1 MVMSIAARF
10 IQHDLVSL
18 VANRATQA
26 TVLLALVVFS
36 LAVRA
41 QSEADDD
48 GWMPVGT
55 FPTAASAPRSL
66 LKESVEADWEVIEY
80 KVDDVRETVENQSS
94 SLTQQRED
102 LNAAERVREAFSAMS
117 SMGSRPI
124 VASHIAKT
132 VKLDMFVGQVDV
144 LGVVKV
150 KRVAVGNG
158 SVVRAEVLESGEL
171 LVIGKSAGSSSL
183 RLWHSDGSQSDFNI
197 RVSESDPETRVRMEK
212 MVRMKV
218 RMVDFRKS
226 SLEQVGI
233 DWSDST
239 SGPGL
244 AFAGDVIGNP
254 LFRPVAEGLSETL
267 PNIVDPFATYFGIAS
282 NITSSI
288 NMLAANGDAI
298 TLAEP
303 VLSCRS
309 GGEASFLAGGEVPYP
324 TTGQNGQTIVEFKE
338 YGIRLNI
345 SPVVDELGNVRAII
359 ETEISQLD
367 QASSIGDTPGLLTR
381 RATTEVNVA
390 NGETIVISG
399 LLNSD
404 MSEDVDSIP
413 GLGRLPILG
422 HLFRSSN
429 RRDAAMELVVF
440 VTPEVVDPVTT
451 AMSAR
456 HQQILANTNL
466 RMEEAGRRIDLME

>member
-1 MVMSIAARF
+1 MYIPANVSQRNPSF
-10 IQHDLVSL
+10 LVP
-18 VANRATQA
+18 NRMTQA
-26 TVLLALVVFS
+26 ISLFLLIVCS

-41 QSEADDD
+41 QAEADDE
-48 GWMPVGT
+48 GWVSVGA
-55 FPTAASAPRSL
+55 FPSAARAAEALVKAPA
-66 LKESVEADWEVIEY
+66 EADWEVIEY
-80 KVDDVRETVENQSS
+80 KVDDVAATVGSQSS
-94 SLTQQRED
+94 RLAEQHEN
-102 LNAAERVREAFSAMS
+102 LNAAERVREAFSAMTS
-117 SMGSRPI
+117 SSSKPI
-124 VASHIAKT
+124 VADHIAKT
-132 VKLDMFVGQVDV
+132 IKLDMFVGQVDV

-158 SVVRAEVLESGEL
+158 AVVRAEVLDSGEL

-197 RVSESDPETRVRMEK
+197 RISESDPETRVRMEK

-233 DWSDST
+233 NWSDST
-239 SGPGL
+239 AGPGL
-244 AFAGDVIGNP
+244 AFAGDVVGNS
-254 LFRPVAEGLSETL
+254 LFRPAAEGLFETL

-288 NMLAANGDAI
+288 NMLAANGDAV

-399 LLNSD
+399 LLNSE

-422 HLFRSSN
+422 HLFRSTN
-429 RRDAAMELVVF
+429 RRDSAMELVVF
-440 VTPEVVDPVTT
+440 VTPEVVDPADT
-451 AMSAR
+451 ALSAR
-456 HQQILANTNL
+456 QQRILSDTNQRL
-466 RMEEAGRRIDLME
+466 DDTARRIDLME

>member
-1 MVMSIAARF
+1 MHI
-10 IQHDLVSL
+10 
-18 VANRATQA
+18 VACVKKRDC
-26 TVLLALVVFS
+26 ALS
-36 LAVRA
+36 WLQGAVRPVALLLLVIASLTVQA
-41 QSEADDD
+41 QSDSDDE
-48 GWMPVGT
+48 GWIPVGKH
-55 FPTAASAPRSL
+55 PTAASTLPRL
-66 LKESVEADWEVIEY
+66 TTESTEADWQVIEY
-80 KVDDVRETVENQSS
+80 KLDEEIQPASNQSS
-94 SLTQQRED
+94 ELARQHENM
-102 LNAAERVREAFSAMS
+102 NAAERVREAFSAMS
-117 SMGSRPI
+117 SSGKRPV
-124 VASHIAKT
+124 VAEHIAKT

-150 KRVAVGNG
+150 RRVAVGNG
-158 SVVRAEVLESGEL
+158 AVVRAEVLDSGEL

-183 RLWHSDGSQSDFNI
+183 RLWHSDDSQSDFNI

-233 DWSDST
+233 DWGDSI
-239 SGPGL
+239 SGPGV
-244 AFAGDVIGNP
+244 AIAGDVVGNS
-254 LFRPVAEGLSETL
+254 LFRPAAEGFAETL
-267 PNIVDPFATYFGIAS
+267 PNIVDPFAAYFGIAS

-288 NMLAANGDAI
+288 NLLAANGDAV

-324 TTGQNGQTIVEFKE
+324 ATGANGETVVEFKE

-367 QASSIGDTPGLLTR
+367 QANSIGDTPGLLTR

-422 HLFRSSN
+422 HLFRSTN
-429 RRDAAMELVVF
+429 RRDSAMELVVF

-456 HQQILANTNL
+456 NQRILNNTSQSL
-466 RMEEAGRRIDLME
+466 DETGRRLDLME